1 MKLHVR
7 LFDGRQENR
16 IKLRDQGAVLP
27 VRFKDVQVMSKV
39 DGEPYEGEYE
49 VNPSFE
55 LQKLLTAH
63 KYLSDDVRVNAI
75 EVSTVSNPS
84 GGNTVYI
91 GGII

>member
-1 MKLHVR
+1 MRMKVR
-7 LFDGRQENR
+7 MAEQKLKYKVKMVDNSSVFAISMRDIQTISR
-16 IKLRDQGAVLP
+16 I
-27 VRFKDVQVMSKV
+27 

-49 VNPSFE
+49 VDPTFE
-55 LQKLLTAH
+55 IQTLLTAH
-63 KYLSDDVRVNAI
+63 KYMADNVTVHAI